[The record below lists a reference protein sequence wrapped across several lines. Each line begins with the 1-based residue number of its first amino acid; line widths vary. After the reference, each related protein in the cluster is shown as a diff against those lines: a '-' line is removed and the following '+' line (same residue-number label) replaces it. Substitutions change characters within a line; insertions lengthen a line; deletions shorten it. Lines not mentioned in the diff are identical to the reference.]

1 MEVAVG
7 TGMELVGA
15 RAGLVVEVAVGARKI
30 TPPPVIKAIPRGH

>member
-15 RAGLVVEVAVGARKI
+15 RAGLVVEVEVAVGARKI
-30 TPPPVIKAIPRGH
+30 ILTKQKRKE